1 MSSLSLYP
9 LGAKAKSSVSG
20 FAGTITARCDRLFGP
35 NRYEITPPVDAAG
48 KFQEPVWLDEGELL
62 VEPVPSAPDPVS
74 TAVDAAP
81 DAAPGNDSPP
91 PTPPAE
97 QPAS

>member
-62 VEPVPSAPDPVS
+62 VEPVR
-74 TAVDAAP
+74 DAATIV
-81 DAAPGNDSPP
+81 AAAIADPASTNPGNDSPQ